1 MGRPEHQPF
10 SDDAAV
16 AMEAFDRLLD
26 QHPDPAWIYEMKG
39 LRLLKVNA
47 ALSLVTEYTRD
58 ELVRMRLKDLRPE
71 AAARPSSIE
80 ADSTVGLIHGTTKEF
95 LTLRSRSGKA
105 LELIATSHSL
115 DTTGGIYRLVIAR
128 RAEAPLPAPRAAG
141 EKQSGT
147 RTYASRLAAAV
158 KRKLSRLGDAPDRK
172 FAILIIEVDRLKTL
186 QRNFGQDGADQLL
199 AAVGKRLSSLIHSD
213 ESLIPLDNGRFG
225 MVLEGGLTAESALHM
240 AREIQG
246 ELEAPFTVSGQEL
259 EVTASIGAAL
269 GGPETG
275 EAAELI
281 RNAEYALDGARAQG
295 MGGRRVFA
303 QEMRAREA
311 KDLRM
316 EQDLRPGI
324 ERGELRAYYQPI
336 VSLPS
341 GKVAGFE
348 ALARWHHPVLGVL
361 MPAQFIPMA
370 ETTGII
376 VDLGK
381 RMMLEACRQVCEW
394 QSRFRTKPPL
404 FVTVNCSPSQFV
416 DPRFATVVQWALV
429 NSGLAPDS
437 LKLELTETIL
447 MEDDQE
453 TLHAIDR
460 VLKLGVKL
468 IIDDFGTGYSS
479 LSRLHRL
486 PIESLKIDRSFVSGL
501 VDAADSQTMTRV
513 ILQMARNFNL
523 RVTAEGVENAD
534 QLRILRGLNCDFAQG
549 YLFSRAMEPEQA
561 EALMTSGQSW

>member
-1 MGRPEHQPF
+1 
-10 SDDAAV
+10 
-16 AMEAFDRLLD
+16 MEAFDRILE
-26 QHPDPAWIYEMKG
+26 QHPDPAWIYELKS

-47 ALSLVTEYTRD
+47 ALSVATEYSRN
-58 ELVRMRLKDLRPE
+58 ELVHMRLRDLRPE
-71 AAARPSSIE
+71 AGSRQASIE
-80 ADSTVGLIHGTTKEF
+80 GDSTVGLIHGTTKEF
-95 LTLRSRSGKA
+95 MTLRSRSGKM
-105 LELIATSHSL
+105 LELVASSQPL
-115 DTTGGIYRLVIAR
+115 DATGGLYRLVIAR
-128 RAEAPLPAPRAAG
+128 RAESPPPAAPPSG
-141 EKQSGT
+141 ENQSGT
-147 RTYASRLAAAV
+147 RILASGLAAAV
-158 KRKLSRLGDAPDRK
+158 KRKVSRLRDAPDRT
-172 FAILIIEVDRLKTL
+172 FAILMIEIDRLTTL
-186 QRNFGQDGADQLL
+186 QRNLGPEGAELLL

-213 ESLIPLDNGRFG
+213 ESLNRLGSGRFG
-225 MVLEGGLTAESALHM
+225 MVLEGGLNAEAALHM

-246 ELEAPFTVSGQEL
+246 ELEAPFTVLGQEL

-269 GGPETG
+269 AGPETG
-275 EAAELI
+275 EAADLI

-295 MGGRRVFA
+295 IGGRRVFA
-303 QEMRAREA
+303 PEMRAREA

-324 ERGELRAYYQPI
+324 ERGELRPYFQPI
-336 VSLPS
+336 VSLKS
-341 GKVAGFE
+341 GKLAGFE
-348 ALARWHHPVLGVL
+348 ALARWHHPSLGVL

-370 ETTGII
+370 ETSGII

-394 QSRFRTKPPL
+394 QSRFRSKPPL

-437 LKLELTETIL
+437 LKLELTETTL

-453 TLHAIDR
+453 TLYAIDR

-486 PIESLKIDRSFVSGL
+486 PIESLKIDRSFVTGL
-501 VDAADSQTMTRV
+501 VDLLDSQTMTRV
-513 ILQMARNFNL
+513 ILQMARHFNL
-523 RVTAEGVENAD
+523 HVTAEGVENAE
-534 QLRILRGLNCDFAQG
+534 QLRILRELDCDFAQG

-561 EALMTSGQSW
+561 EILLASGRTW